1 MERKSPTR
9 LRNYIMYRKIKI
21 LASDRFDIETSC
33 NDLNRQ
39 MESWISGMEEFE
51 NIKIKILKSKLK
63 VKQKTVIIKIDYIE
77 INKKHLI
84 IEKN

>member
-1 MERKSPTR
+1 
-9 LRNYIMYRKIKI
+9 MYRKIKI
-21 LASDRFDIETSC
+21 LASDDRFDIETSC
-33 NDLNRQ
+33 NELNRQ
-39 MESWISGMEEFE
+39 IESQISCMEEFE

-63 VKQKTVIIKIDYIE
+63 VKQKAVIIKIDYVE

>member
-1 MERKSPTR
+1 
-9 LRNYIMYRKIKI
+9 MYRKIKV

-33 NDLNRQ
+33 NELNRQ
-39 MESWISGMEEFE
+39 IEGWISGMEEFE

>member
-1 MERKSPTR
+1 
-9 LRNYIMYRKIKI
+9 
-21 LASDRFDIETSC
+21 
-33 NDLNRQ
+33 
-39 MESWISGMEEFE
+39 MEEFE

-63 VKQKTVIIKIDYIE
+63 VKQKAVIIKIDYVE